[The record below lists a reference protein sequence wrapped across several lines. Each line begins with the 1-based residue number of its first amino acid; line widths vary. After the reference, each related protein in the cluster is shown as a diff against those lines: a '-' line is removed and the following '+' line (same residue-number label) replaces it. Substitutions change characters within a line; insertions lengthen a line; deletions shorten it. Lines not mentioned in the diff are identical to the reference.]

1 MIRVDNLQKYY
12 NKGKKNEQHVLND
25 VSLELDRT
33 GLVCILGESGSGKT
47 TLLNTIGGLDTF
59 SGGTIMVNDTVIKKY
74 DPKVME
80 PIRNDH
86 FDYIFQN
93 YYLLKDYSV
102 AYNIKLALNRYELTE
117 EEKEER
123 VDYVLRMLGMEKFKK
138 KQVSKLSGGQQQR
151 VSIARALVKSPD
163 VILADEPTG
172 NLDEENTLRTM
183 SILKNISKECL
194 VLLVTHEKRIAK
206 FFGDRIIE
214 VCDGKIV
221 RDEKNTPADTY
232 ERSDDSN
239 IYLKEMEGITMEN
252 ETAVF
257 NIFKNK
263 EAVPQKIQLTLAWKN
278 DKLYIQNNMS
288 CDILIEGVENGVQI
302 LDEERPQLDMDE
314 IDKFSYD
321 LPKLKS
327 KGSAKLPG
335 KEIFRMA
342 AENIQLMGKKQAFVI
357 AILLVTAVLLCITMA
372 EFINSVAVD
381 ESTILTMDDHYIQA
395 DFTNTRT
402 IRGRSSAWRIMEF
415 AEEYLTKDNPYGEGF
430 FMPSTNLYL
439 TGSGYEQLDNMAQLL
454 QGFSYTDIKH
464 LSEENLIYGRM
475 PEKRN
480 EVVIDKQLIE
490 HLAATKGPVSTLYAD
505 MQDYVGAKLK
515 VVAMEVEL
523 EIVGVSDTAQTT
535 LYSAQNVLLGMNAKS
550 YKIASVDELKAE
562 DPEAYK
568 DVKLE
573 DDQILMR
580 KGLMDAQGYEEG
592 ESYYSFGDDSARS
605 YQIVGTFEDGL
616 GMDYVMTDEGCRNIR
631 NLMMYETRAVYIYT
645 KDKEA
650 AMDYFSKESNG
661 FSFSMSLEFID
672 LAKDQIAQYKED
684 HSSNLD
690 AKNLIT
696 LAIVVISLVMVYFTI
711 KSNAVSRSEELTVYR
726 LIGISRGSI
735 LKSYMLEMIMVTS
748 YTSLPA
754 VAITSGVITFIN
766 SIPSLQIN
774 MIFPWWSALIL
785 LVGIYLV
792 HIIISIMPVYG
803 ILSKPP
809 ATLAV
814 KE

>member
-1 MIRVDNLQKYY
+1 M
-12 NKGKKNEQHVLND
+12 LND

-59 SGGTIMVNDTVIKKY
+59 SGGTITIEDTVVKKY

-123 VDYVLRMLGMEKFKK
+123 VDYVLHMLGMEKFKK

-239 IYLKEMEGITMEN
+239 IYLKEMDGITMEN
-252 ETAVF
+252 DTAVF

-278 DKLYIQNNMS
+278 DKLYIQNNMA

-302 LDEERPQLDMDE
+302 LDEERPQLDMEE

-357 AILLVTAVLLCITMA
+357 AILLVTAVLL
-372 EFINSVAVD
+372 
-381 ESTILTMDDHYIQA
+381 
-395 DFTNTRT
+395 
-402 IRGRSSAWRIMEF
+402 
-415 AEEYLTKDNPYGEGF
+415 
-430 FMPSTNLYL
+430 
-439 TGSGYEQLDNMAQLL
+439 
-454 QGFSYTDIKH
+454 
-464 LSEENLIYGRM
+464 
-475 PEKRN
+475 
-480 EVVIDKQLIE
+480 
-490 HLAATKGPVSTLYAD
+490 
-505 MQDYVGAKLK
+505 
-515 VVAMEVEL
+515 
-523 EIVGVSDTAQTT
+523 
-535 LYSAQNVLLGMNAKS
+535 
-550 YKIASVDELKAE
+550 
-562 DPEAYK
+562 
-568 DVKLE
+568 
-573 DDQILMR
+573 
-580 KGLMDAQGYEEG
+580 
-592 ESYYSFGDDSARS
+592 
-605 YQIVGTFEDGL
+605 
-616 GMDYVMTDEGCRNIR
+616 
-631 NLMMYETRAVYIYT
+631 
-645 KDKEA
+645 
-650 AMDYFSKESNG
+650 
-661 FSFSMSLEFID
+661 
-672 LAKDQIAQYKED
+672 
-684 HSSNLD
+684 
-690 AKNLIT
+690 
-696 LAIVVISLVMVYFTI
+696 
-711 KSNAVSRSEELTVYR
+711 
-726 LIGISRGSI
+726 
-735 LKSYMLEMIMVTS
+735 
-748 YTSLPA
+748 
-754 VAITSGVITFIN
+754 
-766 SIPSLQIN
+766 
-774 MIFPWWSALIL
+774 
-785 LVGIYLV
+785 
-792 HIIISIMPVYG
+792 
-803 ILSKPP
+803 
-809 ATLAV
+809 
-814 KE
+814 